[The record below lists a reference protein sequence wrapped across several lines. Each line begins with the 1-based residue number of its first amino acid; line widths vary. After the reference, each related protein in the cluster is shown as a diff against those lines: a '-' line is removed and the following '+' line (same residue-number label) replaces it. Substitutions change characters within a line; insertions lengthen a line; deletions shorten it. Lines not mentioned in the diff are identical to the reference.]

1 MLSLMRRSL
10 VDLGSYRWLV
20 ARGRWLVA
28 RGRWLVTGGRW
39 LVTGGRWLVTGGRWL
54 VTGGRRLVTGSRWLV
69 ARAPLCDL
77 MFFLNTCLLL
87 LLSLLIFLVL
97 RRPVDTTGGVD
108 WCRGAI
114 ADGRGRLVNGGWRAA
129 IARALGDIDGRLGL
143 GLVEDLSSSVGLPLH
158 DVVLLL
164 AIFLST
170 FLVLLLLSLLT
181 FLVLRRP
188 VDPIGAIDWCR
199 GAVAGAL
206 GGEGGG
212 RGVVG
217 GGGGGVVGGRGVVGG
232 GCRLEGN
239 RLGLVEDLS
248 SSIGLPLHDV
258 VLLFFLLVLG
268 HLPPLDGLGVADLLA
283 LLLALLPALLVV
295 LRVALHFVVIN
306 LRTLIPEDSLAVL
319 LRVLLALRGVGG
331 LALLLL
337 HR

>member
-1 MLSLMRRSL
+1 MAPVGDALCFPPLHLMLVPCGPNSSLALSIGISFHFVIFLVLMLSLMRRSL
-10 VDLGSYRWLV
+10 VDLGFY
-20 ARGRWLVA
+20 
-28 RGRWLVTGGRW
+28 RWLVTGGRW
-39 LVTGGRWLVTGGRWL
+39 LVTGGRWLAAI
-54 VTGGRRLVTGSRWLV
+54 TGSRWLV

-129 IARALGDIDGRLGL
+129 IARALGDIGDRLGL
-143 GLVEDLSSSVGLPLH
+143 GLVEDISSSVGLPLH
-158 DVVLLL
+158 DVVPLLG
-164 AIFLST
+164 IFLST

-217 GGGGGVVGGRGVVGG
+217 GGGVV
-232 GCRLEGN
+232 
-239 RLGLVEDLS
+239 
-248 SSIGLPLHDV
+248 
-258 VLLFFLLVLG
+258 
-268 HLPPLDGLGVADLLA
+268 
-283 LLLALLPALLVV
+283 
-295 LRVALHFVVIN
+295 
-306 LRTLIPEDSLAVL
+306 
-319 LRVLLALRGVGG
+319 
-331 LALLLL
+331 
-337 HR
+337 

>member
-69 ARAPLCDL
+69 ARSPLCDL

-129 IARALGDIDGRLGL
+129 IARALGDIGGRLGL
-143 GLVEDLSSSVGLPLH
+143 GLRLVEDLSSSVGLPLH

-188 VDPIGAIDWCR
+188 VDP
-199 GAVAGAL
+199 
-206 GGEGGG
+206 
-212 RGVVG
+212 
-217 GGGGGVVGGRGVVGG
+217 
-232 GCRLEGN
+232 
-239 RLGLVEDLS
+239 
-248 SSIGLPLHDV
+248 
-258 VLLFFLLVLG
+258 
-268 HLPPLDGLGVADLLA
+268 
-283 LLLALLPALLVV
+283 
-295 LRVALHFVVIN
+295 
-306 LRTLIPEDSLAVL
+306 
-319 LRVLLALRGVGG
+319 
-331 LALLLL
+331 
-337 HR
+337 